1 MFYRSSDDTTALHVA
16 ATYGR
21 VDAIKLLLAN
31 GANITLTDEVLWLA
45 DIRPFVG
52 QVSSALSEEKH
63 T

>member
-31 GANITLTDEVLWLA
+31 GANITLTDEVLWFRFMSGIYSVVSFWA
-45 DIRPFVG
+45 YFVY
-52 QVSSALSEEKH
+52 
-63 T
+63 